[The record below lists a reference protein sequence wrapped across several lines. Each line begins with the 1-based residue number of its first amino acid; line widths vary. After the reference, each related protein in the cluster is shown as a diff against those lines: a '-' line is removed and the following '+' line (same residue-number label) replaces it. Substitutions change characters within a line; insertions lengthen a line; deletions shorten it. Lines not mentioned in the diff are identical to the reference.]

1 MTKLFPIK
9 ASDWK
14 EILRNSF
21 DGRVMEKLNLRNQ
34 RFKKFNKLRLHVDKE
49 LHKKSE
55 YDALKLTARKN
66 KPFFFEEKLSVMI
79 GKPKEF

>member
-1 MTKLFPIK
+1 
-9 ASDWK
+9 
-14 EILRNSF
+14 
-21 DGRVMEKLNLRNQ
+21 MEKLNLRNQ

-66 KPFFFEEKLSVMI
+66 KPFFEERLSVMI
-79 GKPKEF
+79 GKPKEFWLPLWICQTKPLFLISMQLKK

>member
-1 MTKLFPIK
+1 
-9 ASDWK
+9 
-14 EILRNSF
+14 
-21 DGRVMEKLNLRNQ
+21 MEKLNLRNQ

-66 KPFFFEEKLSVMI
+66 KPFFWREALSNDW
-79 GKPKEF
+79 